1 MLLFKFRKFRFFELR
16 QCTQKLQTD
25 AGAVLEQR
33 RAKLDLEVLL
43 EASLNDED
51 IERTRKN
58 AQAVL
63 AERDRRFMK
72 LFADYQLQKTHIAR
86 AIVDTKTADHRREE
100 AEREAQ
106 RLQSKVER
114 LEVLHLACSRFLRTF
129 IANAHW
135 PEGTS
140 AY

>member
-1 MLLFKFRKFRFFELR
+1 M
-16 QCTQKLQTD
+16 
-25 AGAVLEQR
+25 AVLEQR

-86 AIVDTKTADHRREE
+86 AIVDTKTADRRREE

-135 PEGTS
+135 PEGYS

>member
-1 MLLFKFRKFRFFELR
+1 M
-16 QCTQKLQTD
+16 QKLQTD

-33 RAKLDLEVLL
+33 RATLDLEVLL

-86 AIVDTKTADHRREE
+86 ALVEAKTAERRREE
-100 AEREAQ
+100 AERESQ
-106 RLQSKVER
+106 RLASKVDS
-114 LEVLHLACSRFLRTF
+114 LEVQLLAAECFYRQFPPGFCALRGG
-129 IANAHW
+129 HCCL
-135 PEGTS
+135 
-140 AY
+140 